1 MYISSGS
8 VHIDVWLMDIYC
20 SFLLLHC
27 IMICITEYTT
37 CLTPF
42 VNYFN
47 TTYLLVN
54 EILSPQ
60 VRMAANLMEIDHFV
74 S

>member
-1 MYISSGS
+1 
-8 VHIDVWLMDIYC
+8 
-20 SFLLLHC
+20 
-27 IMICITEYTT
+27 MICITEYTT